1 MSGRAAFN
9 QINIVSSDP
18 EAAIEFYRRLG
29 VEIPESAIWRTAS
42 GVHHVSAGGGGD
54 GLTLDFDSTA
64 FAPMWNS
71 GWAGATALAGRI
83 VVGFGVASREAVDDV
98 YADMTG
104 AGYRGLQPPFDAIW
118 DARYAV
124 IEGPDSV
131 AVGIM
136 SPISPDKRTP
146 PPAV

>member
-1 MSGRAAFN
+1 
-9 QINIVSSDP
+9 
-18 EAAIEFYRRLG
+18 
-29 VEIPESAIWRTAS
+29 
-42 GVHHVSAGGGGD
+42 
-54 GLTLDFDSTA
+54 
-64 FAPMWNS
+64 MWNS

-118 DARYAV
+118 GARYAV

>member
-1 MSGRAAFN
+1 
-9 QINIVSSDP
+9 
-18 EAAIEFYRRLG
+18 
-29 VEIPESAIWRTAS
+29 
-42 GVHHVSAGGGGD
+42 
-54 GLTLDFDSTA
+54 
-64 FAPMWNS
+64 
-71 GWAGATALAGRI
+71 
-83 VVGFGVASREAVDDV
+83 VDDERSS
-98 YADMTG
+98 G
-104 AGYRGLQPPFDAIW
+104 GYRGLQSPFDAIW